1 MGMRNARL
9 RSLSAVII
17 GMALCSPGA
26 ALAQGSP
33 KPAGN
38 ADIAKAS
45 QNPVANMISV
55 PLENNYMWR
64 AGPDKDTTVNVL
76 NIKPVLPV
84 KFSENWNL
92 INRAIMPVIYRE
104 SISGQVTIPTEGGH
118 FIANGI
124 LDSKTGGGDLL
135 YQGFFSPANP
145 GKVIWGLGPAISIPV
160 GADQFS
166 SNKWSA
172 GPAAVVLTM
181 PGHWVVGALIQNI
194 WSFAGK
200 SSAEN
205 VNAFTFQY
213 FLNYN
218 IPDSGGWYL
227 TSTPVITANWKEDS
241 DNKWTVPFGGGA
253 GRVFKIGK
261 QHVNTKLQGFYT
273 PSSLRPD
280 GASDWN
286 LQFSFT
292 FLFPK

>member
-1 MGMRNARL
+1 M
-9 RSLSAVII
+9 
-17 GMALCSPGA
+17 PF
-26 ALAQGSP
+26 
-33 KPAGN
+33 
-38 ADIAKAS
+38 
-45 QNPVANMISV
+45 
-55 PLENNYMWR
+55 ENNANFN
-64 AGPDKDTTVNVL
+64 AGPDDKVLNVL
-76 NIKPVLPV
+76 NIKPVVPIKL
-84 KFSENWNL
+84 NDDWNL
-92 INRAIMPVIYRE
+92 INRAIIPLISQPGVDGA
-104 SISGQVTIPTEGGH
+104 SIGRK
-118 FIANGI
+118 NG
-124 LDSKTGGGDLL
+124 LGDIT

-181 PGHWVVGALIQNI
+181 PGHWVVGALVQNI

-200 SSAEN
+200 SSAED

-218 IPDSGGWYL
+218 IPNGGGWYL

-241 DNKWTVPFGGGA
+241 DNKWSVPFGGGA
-253 GRVFKIGK
+253 GRVFNIGK